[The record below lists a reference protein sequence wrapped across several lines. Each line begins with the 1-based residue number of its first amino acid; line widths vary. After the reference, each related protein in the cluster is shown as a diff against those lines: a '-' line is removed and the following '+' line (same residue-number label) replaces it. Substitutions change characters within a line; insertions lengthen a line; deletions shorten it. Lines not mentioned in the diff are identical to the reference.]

1 MNEKYTDTSEKT
13 VLRKLSLFKRQFYG
27 FLFAVP
33 FLVIFALFVIFPFV
47 SGIAQSFVNRQGE
60 FVGLQ
65 NYRNIL
71 FSQDFTYRADFFRGL
86 KNTLTFVVFAVPL
99 LIVIPLFIAV
109 LIDIQPKGY
118 KFFRALLF
126 MPTVFSISSVILMWK
141 RVLEVETGFING
153 IFKFFN
159 MNQINFLGSQPWA
172 WISLLVVTI
181 WWTMGTNIVILG
193 AGLKNIDKAVYEAAA
208 IDGASYI
215 KTVFSITLPL
225 LVGQIIV
232 VFIMTL
238 LASFNVYG
246 QPALLTVG
254 GPERSTQVLL
264 MVILDNLFDRPYV
277 ASAMSLMLGAIMIV
291 LSLAKAAIARKRRD
305 GYGDGETQNK
315 IQYLR
320 CGVCSAHR
328 HQRALCAASLVGI
341 RHFL

>member
-33 FLVIFALFVIFPFV
+33 FLVIFALFFIFPFF
-47 SGIAQSFVNRQGE
+47 SGIAQSFVNRKGE

-181 WWTMGTNIVILG
+181 WWTMGPNIVILG

-291 LSLAKAAIARKRRD
+291 ISLAQAAIARRRRD
-305 GYGDGETQNK
+305 
-315 IQYLR
+315 
-320 CGVCSAHR
+320 
-328 HQRALCAASLVGI
+328 
-341 RHFL
+341 

>member
-33 FLVIFALFVIFPFV
+33 FLVIFALFFIFPFF
-47 SGIAQSFVNRQGE
+47 SGIAQSFVNRKGE

-153 IFKFFN
+153 IFKFFY

-291 LSLAKAAIARKRRD
+291 ISLAQAAIARKRRD
-305 GYGDGETQNK
+305 
-315 IQYLR
+315 
-320 CGVCSAHR
+320 
-328 HQRALCAASLVGI
+328 
-341 RHFL
+341 

>member
-33 FLVIFALFVIFPFV
+33 FLVIFALFFIFPFF
-47 SGIAQSFVNRQGE
+47 SGIAQSFVNRKGE

-208 IDGASYI
+208 IDGASYT
-215 KTVFSITLPL
+215 KRFFRSPCLCWWGRSSSCL
-225 LVGQIIV
+225 L
-232 VFIMTL
+232 
-238 LASFNVYG
+238 
-246 QPALLTVG
+246 
-254 GPERSTQVLL
+254 
-264 MVILDNLFDRPYV
+264 
-277 ASAMSLMLGAIMIV
+277 
-291 LSLAKAAIARKRRD
+291 
-305 GYGDGETQNK
+305 
-315 IQYLR
+315 
-320 CGVCSAHR
+320 
-328 HQRALCAASLVGI
+328 
-341 RHFL
+341 

>member
-33 FLVIFALFVIFPFV
+33 FLVIFALFFIFPFF
-47 SGIAQSFVNRQGE
+47 SGIAQSFVNRKGE

-126 MPTVFSISSVILMWK
+126 MPTAFSISSVILMWK

-291 LSLAKAAIARKRRD
+291 ISLAQAAIARKRRD
-305 GYGDGETQNK
+305 
-315 IQYLR
+315 
-320 CGVCSAHR
+320 
-328 HQRALCAASLVGI
+328 
-341 RHFL
+341 

>member
-33 FLVIFALFVIFPFV
+33 FLVIFALFFIFPFF
-47 SGIAQSFVNRQGE
+47 SGITQSFVNRKGE

-291 LSLAKAAIARKRRD
+291 ISLAQAAIARKRRD
-305 GYGDGETQNK
+305 
-315 IQYLR
+315 
-320 CGVCSAHR
+320 
-328 HQRALCAASLVGI
+328 
-341 RHFL
+341 

>member
-33 FLVIFALFVIFPFV
+33 FLVIFALFFIFPFF
-47 SGIAQSFVNRQGE
+47 SGIAQSFVNRKGE

-126 MPTVFSISSVILMWK
+126 MPTVFSIYSVILMWK

-291 LSLAKAAIARKRRD
+291 ISLAQAAIARKRRD
-305 GYGDGETQNK
+305 
-315 IQYLR
+315 
-320 CGVCSAHR
+320 
-328 HQRALCAASLVGI
+328 
-341 RHFL
+341 

>member
-33 FLVIFALFVIFPFV
+33 FLVIFALFFIFPFF
-47 SGIAQSFVNRQGE
+47 SGIAQSFVNRKGE

-193 AGLKNIDKAVYEAAA
+193 AGLINIDKAVYEAAA

-291 LSLAKAAIARKRRD
+291 ISLAQAAIARKRRD
-305 GYGDGETQNK
+305 
-315 IQYLR
+315 
-320 CGVCSAHR
+320 
-328 HQRALCAASLVGI
+328 
-341 RHFL
+341 

>member
-1 MNEKYTDTSEKT
+1 M
-13 VLRKLSLFKRQFYG
+13 
-27 FLFAVP
+27 
-33 FLVIFALFVIFPFV
+33 
-47 SGIAQSFVNRQGE
+47 
-60 FVGLQ
+60 
-65 NYRNIL
+65 
-71 FSQDFTYRADFFRGL
+71 
-86 KNTLTFVVFAVPL
+86 
-99 LIVIPLFIAV
+99 

-291 LSLAKAAIARKRRD
+291 ISLAQAAIARKRRD
-305 GYGDGETQNK
+305 
-315 IQYLR
+315 
-320 CGVCSAHR
+320 
-328 HQRALCAASLVGI
+328 
-341 RHFL
+341 

>member
-13 VLRKLSLFKRQFYG
+13 VLRKLSLFKWQFYG

-33 FLVIFALFVIFPFV
+33 FLVIFALFFIFPFF
-47 SGIAQSFVNRQGE
+47 SGIAQSFVNRKGE

-291 LSLAKAAIARKRRD
+291 ISLAQAAIARKRRD
-305 GYGDGETQNK
+305 
-315 IQYLR
+315 
-320 CGVCSAHR
+320 
-328 HQRALCAASLVGI
+328 
-341 RHFL
+341 

>member
-33 FLVIFALFVIFPFV
+33 FLVIFALFFIFPFF
-47 SGIAQSFVNRQGE
+47 SGIAQSFVNRKGE

-172 WISLLVVTI
+172 CISLLVVTI

-291 LSLAKAAIARKRRD
+291 ISLAQAAIARKRRD
-305 GYGDGETQNK
+305 
-315 IQYLR
+315 
-320 CGVCSAHR
+320 
-328 HQRALCAASLVGI
+328 
-341 RHFL
+341 

>member
-33 FLVIFALFVIFPFV
+33 FLVIFALFFIFPFF
-47 SGIAQSFVNRQGE
+47 SGIAQSFVNRKGE

-71 FSQDFTYRADFFRGL
+71 FSQDFTYRAYFFRGL

-291 LSLAKAAIARKRRD
+291 ISLAQAAIARKRRD
-305 GYGDGETQNK
+305 
-315 IQYLR
+315 
-320 CGVCSAHR
+320 
-328 HQRALCAASLVGI
+328 
-341 RHFL
+341 

>member
-33 FLVIFALFVIFPFV
+33 FLVIFALFFIFPFF
-47 SGIAQSFVNRQGE
+47 SGIAQSFVNRKGE

-181 WWTMGTNIVILG
+181 RWTMGTNIVILG

-291 LSLAKAAIARKRRD
+291 ISLAQAAIARKRRD
-305 GYGDGETQNK
+305 
-315 IQYLR
+315 
-320 CGVCSAHR
+320 
-328 HQRALCAASLVGI
+328 
-341 RHFL
+341 

>member
-33 FLVIFALFVIFPFV
+33 FLVIFALFFIFPFF
-47 SGIAQSFVNRQGE
+47 SGIAQSFVNRKGE

-118 KFFRALLF
+118 KFCRALLF

-291 LSLAKAAIARKRRD
+291 ISLAQAAIARKRRD
-305 GYGDGETQNK
+305 
-315 IQYLR
+315 
-320 CGVCSAHR
+320 
-328 HQRALCAASLVGI
+328 
-341 RHFL
+341 

>member
-33 FLVIFALFVIFPFV
+33 FLVIFARFFIFPFF
-47 SGIAQSFVNRQGE
+47 SGIAQSFVNRKGE

-291 LSLAKAAIARKRRD
+291 ISLAQAAIARKRRD
-305 GYGDGETQNK
+305 
-315 IQYLR
+315 
-320 CGVCSAHR
+320 
-328 HQRALCAASLVGI
+328 
-341 RHFL
+341 

>member
-33 FLVIFALFVIFPFV
+33 FLVIFALFFIFPFF
-47 SGIAQSFVNRQGE
+47 SGIAQSFVNRKGE

-118 KFFRALLF
+118 KFVRALLF

-291 LSLAKAAIARKRRD
+291 ISLAQAAIARRRRD
-305 GYGDGETQNK
+305 
-315 IQYLR
+315 
-320 CGVCSAHR
+320 
-328 HQRALCAASLVGI
+328 
-341 RHFL
+341 

>member
-33 FLVIFALFVIFPFV
+33 FLVIFALFFIFPFF
-47 SGIAQSFVNRQGE
+47 SGIAQSFVNRKGE

-254 GPERSTQVLL
+254 GPERSTQVPL

-291 LSLAKAAIARKRRD
+291 ISLAQAAIARKRRD
-305 GYGDGETQNK
+305 
-315 IQYLR
+315 
-320 CGVCSAHR
+320 
-328 HQRALCAASLVGI
+328 
-341 RHFL
+341 

>member
-1 MNEKYTDTSEKT
+1 MNEKHTDSSEKT
-13 VLRKLSLFKRQFYG
+13 VFRKLKLFKRQFYG

-33 FLVIFALFVIFPFV
+33 FLAIFAMFFIYPFF
-47 SGIAQSFVNRQGE
+47 SGIAQSFVNRKGE
-60 FVGLQ
+60 FVGFQ
-65 NYRNIL
+65 NYQNIL
-71 FSQDFTYRADFFRGL
+71 FSRDFTYRADFFRGL

-99 LIVIPLFIAV
+99 LIVIPLFIAI

-153 IFKFFN
+153 FLKFFN
-159 MNQINFLGSQPWA
+159 LNQVNFLGSQPWA
-172 WISLLVVTI
+172 WISLLLVTV

-193 AGLKNIDKAVYEAAA
+193 AGLKNIDKAVYEAAS

-215 KTVFSITLPL
+215 RTVFSITLPL
-225 LVGQIIV
+225 MVGQIMV
-232 VFIMTL
+232 VLIMTL

-264 MVILDNLFDRPYV
+264 MVILNHLFDRPHV
-277 ASAMSLMLGAIMIV
+277 AASMSLMLGVIMIAV
-291 LSLAKAAIARKRRD
+291 SLTQAAIVRR
-305 GYGDGETQNK
+305 
-315 IQYLR
+315 R
-320 CGVCSAHR
+320 RS
-328 HQRALCAASLVGI
+328 
-341 RHFL
+341 